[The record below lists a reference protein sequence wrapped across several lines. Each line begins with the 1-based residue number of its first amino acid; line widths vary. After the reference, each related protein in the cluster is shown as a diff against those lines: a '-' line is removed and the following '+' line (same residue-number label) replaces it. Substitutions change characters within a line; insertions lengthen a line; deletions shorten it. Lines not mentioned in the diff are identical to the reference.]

1 MSKNMESNF
10 VYHVVRTTLLK
21 TNTMKRTSLTLLLP
35 MQRLF
40 MMLHAKVFRAKP
52 AKRDANALL
61 MPPYRVRVAYNIM
74 GMISS
79 TMHRMVVLLHV
90 DPIKRDGT
98 STYTL
103 HIFMSWRTWRNRWWC
118 SSLD

>member
-1 MSKNMESNF
+1 MSKSMESNF

-21 TNTMKRTSLTLLLP
+21 TNTMKRTSPTLLP

-40 MMLHAKVFRAKP
+40 MMLHAKVFHAKP
-52 AKRDANALL
+52 AKREANALL
-61 MPPYRVRVAYNIM
+61 MPPYRVRMAYKIM

-103 HIFMSWRTWRNRWWC
+103 HIFMSWRTWRNRLWY